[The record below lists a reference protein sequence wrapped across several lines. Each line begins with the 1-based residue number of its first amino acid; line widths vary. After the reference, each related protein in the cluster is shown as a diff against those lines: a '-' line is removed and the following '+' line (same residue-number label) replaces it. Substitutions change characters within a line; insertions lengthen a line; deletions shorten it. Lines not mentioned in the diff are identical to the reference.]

1 MPKSLSDA
9 AVAQY
14 RRDGLYFPVPVL
26 TPEEAQRYRAKLEA
40 FEGEQGALRHK
51 RMFKTHLIFT
61 WVDEIIRHP
70 KILDAVESVLG
81 PNLLCWNTHW
91 FIKEP
96 GDERYISW
104 HQDLVYWHLE
114 PDEAIT
120 AWIALSPATVESGAM
135 RMVPGTQTRE
145 VLAHRDTWN
154 SKSMLTRGQ
163 EMAVEVDDE
172 DAVDVVL
179 QPGEM
184 SLHHHKIFHASNSNR
199 SADRRIGL
207 AIRYIPTHVRQVAI
221 SDDTAALV
229 RGRDD
234 YGHFR
239 PEPRP
244 GRDLDPATLEFQ
256 EIAAQNQARI
266 LYSGTDRPTFRADL

>member
-14 RRDGLYFPVPVL
+14 RRDGIYFPVPVF
-26 TPEEAQRYRAKLEA
+26 TPEEAAGYRAKLEA
-40 FEGEQGALRHK
+40 FEREQGAVRHK
-51 RMFKTHLIFT
+51 KMFKTHLILT
-61 WVDEIIRHP
+61 WVDEIIRQP
-70 KILDAVESVLG
+70 KILDAVESILG

-145 VLAHRDTWN
+145 VLEHRDTWN

-163 EMAVEVDDE
+163 EMAVEVDE
-172 DAVDVVL
+172 KDAVDVLL

-184 SLHHHKIFHASNSNR
+184 SLHHHKIFHGSNANR

-207 AIRYIPTHVRQVAI
+207 AVRYIPTHVRQVAI
-221 SDDTAALV
+221 NDDTAALV

-234 YGHFR
+234 YGHFKL
-239 PEPRP
+239 EPRP
-244 GRDLDPATLEFQ
+244 TRDLDPEALALQ

-266 LYSGTDRPTFRADL
+266 LYTGTDRATFRPDL